1 MVITLENIKEIL
13 KTSGLPVAYG
23 FFPEDAAPDLPI
35 LVYQSVYSN
44 NFSADNVVYK
54 KFDHIQIDLYTKL
67 KDPLTEG
74 KVEKAL
80 SSFYWEKA
88 RNTTI
93 RKKRIESFMK
103 LRCKKWQ
110 EKTRLNLVLKMCI
123 TRY

>member
-13 KTSGLPVAYG
+13 ETSGLPVAYG

-44 NFSADNVVYK
+44 NFAADNVVYK

-67 KDPLTEG
+67 KDPATED

-80 SSFYWEKA
+80 SSFYWEKSEEY
-88 RNTTI
+88 NDT
-93 RKKRIESFMK
+93 
-103 LRCKKWQ
+103 
-110 EKTRLNLVLKMCI
+110 EKTYLIIYEIEV
-123 TRY
+123 